1 MAVPFEPDRRR
12 TIYSRFSSR
21 QIPDLLQSIFV
32 AELLAPSQC
41 LWLVTPWVSD
51 IEVLDNSGGELSVLE
66 PEWPPGPI
74 SITSVLLRMMEL
86 GTTVHLVTRDVPH
99 NRRVRDRLQEAANAR
114 DLRLRL
120 HAETELHEKG
130 LLGDGFF
137 LAGSMNF
144 TFNGV
149 SLNNE
154 SVTLTTN
161 AAEVAENHVAF
172 RKAWGGAVR

>member
-1 MAVPFEPDRRR
+1 MAAPFAPAHRR
-12 TIYSRFSSR
+12 TIYSRFSAR
-21 QIPDLLQSIFV
+21 QIPDLLQSIFL
-32 AELLAPSQC
+32 AELLAPSHC

-51 IEVLDNSGGELSVLE
+51 IEVLDNSGGELAVLE
-66 PEWPPGPI
+66 PEWPPGPVT
-74 SITSVLLRMMEL
+74 ITSVLLRLMDL

-99 NRRVRDRLQEAANAR
+99 NRRVRDRLEEAAKAR
-114 DLRLRL
+114 RLRLLL
-120 HAETELHEKG
+120 HAETDLHEKG

-154 SVTLTTN
+154 SVTLTTV
-161 AAEVAENHVAF
+161 ASEVAENHVAF
-172 RKAWGGAVR
+172 RKAWGGAMT